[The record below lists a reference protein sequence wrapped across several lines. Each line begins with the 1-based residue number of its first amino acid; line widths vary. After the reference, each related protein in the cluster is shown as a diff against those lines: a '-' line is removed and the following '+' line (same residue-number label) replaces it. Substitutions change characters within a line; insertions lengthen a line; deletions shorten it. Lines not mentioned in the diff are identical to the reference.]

1 MEKQIMSNEKEL
13 DGFTTDNVSSS
24 DSESDNSED
33 GETRV
38 PKSVKTK
45 TPQQQKD
52 EKFAELCNRITKQ
65 VREFAHSDFSID
77 NLVQRLTNE
86 IRVINSTRDRY
97 DRTIFHYA
105 VEVKNYVLAKILLTV
120 GTNPNCK
127 EGCGATPLSIAVMN
141 ADINMCKLLL
151 ENFAEYSGPIFGVF
165 PSPIEM
171 AAAMELTDIV
181 DLFNEYS
188 KVNENPLMS
197 VLQSDNCYSTP
208 TQSTNDPAESFDC
221 EKSSQTATDFVY
233 KRSVYQGFP
242 TGIVGDVGTCKIN
255 RSVKNRNSTAYG
267 WSTKIPGDMHAK
279 GHLCEAT
286 FKAHGKEA
294 VRDGSCAYGISAV
307 HEFRASNEFP
317 SEDDLKT
324 NLRRYGNHN
333 KILLERFKLWLKWCR
348 ACDKSHKYHQQ
359 FCVFGP
365 LLDLF
370 ITAGKEGDGLLRETS
385 WVLLLPIFAQLG
397 FRNYWTEAF
406 VHVVNFTSL
415 WPLAFRCM
423 VKKNSTVNLSGKRG
437 HNVDMDEY
445 VESYVVRPLKTYSTG
460 HTSVQMCKRLMGN
473 LNLLGSVRSIYSQ
486 PNSFNYHQ
494 TTKHKTQS
502 ALPNV
507 IKGMWFCIRNKL
519 LQDQLVSQG
528 NIPLE
533 LPL

>member
-1 MEKQIMSNEKEL
+1 MRSVDMHHTQMLEMEKQIMSNEKEL

-33 GETRV
+33 RETHA

-86 IRVINSTRDRY
+86 IKVINSTRDRY

-208 TQSTNDPAESFDC
+208 TQSTSDPAESFDR

-242 TGIVGDVGTCKIN
+242 TETGIVGDVGTCKIN

-267 WSTKIPGDMHAK
+267 WSTEIPGDMHAK
-279 GHLCEAT
+279 GHFCEAT
-286 FKAHGKEA
+286 FKAHGKGGFHKMVNDVMKRPKLTEEAFKKRKFQEQNLQHIQEA

-317 SEDDLKT
+317 SEGDLKT

-333 KILLERFKLWLKWCR
+333 KILLERFKLWLKRCR
-348 ACDKSHKYHQQ
+348 ECDESHKYHQQ
-359 FCVFGP
+359 FFCVFGP
-365 LLDLF
+365 LLDMF

-385 WVLLLPIFAQLG
+385 WVLLLPIFAQLD

-423 VKKNSTVNLSGKRG
+423 VKKNYTVNLSGKRG
-437 HNVDMDEY
+437 HNLDMDEY

-460 HTSVQMCKRLMGN
+460 T
-473 LNLLGSVRSIYSQ
+473 
-486 PNSFNYHQ
+486 
-494 TTKHKTQS
+494 
-502 ALPNV
+502 
-507 IKGMWFCIRNKL
+507 
-519 LQDQLVSQG
+519 
-528 NIPLE
+528 
-533 LPL
+533 